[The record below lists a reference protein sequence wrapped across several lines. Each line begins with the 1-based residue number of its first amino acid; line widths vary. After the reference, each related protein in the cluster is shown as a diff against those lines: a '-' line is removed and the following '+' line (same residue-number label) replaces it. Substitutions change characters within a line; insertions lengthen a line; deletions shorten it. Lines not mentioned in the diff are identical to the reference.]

1 MNGTTAMLDVAIEA
15 AREAGS
21 FLLESVGKVRNLEI
35 KKGNERNLVS
45 EIDRMSEEMIIRH
58 IKGHFPS
65 HQILAEESGGSD
77 ATAGYKWVIDP
88 LDGTTNF
95 VHGIP
100 IF

>member
-45 EIDRMSEEMIIRH
+45 EIDRMSEEMII
-58 IKGHFPS
+58 
-65 HQILAEESGGSD
+65 
-77 ATAGYKWVIDP
+77 IDMKCV
-88 LDGTTNF
+88 L
-95 VHGIP
+95 
-100 IF
+100 